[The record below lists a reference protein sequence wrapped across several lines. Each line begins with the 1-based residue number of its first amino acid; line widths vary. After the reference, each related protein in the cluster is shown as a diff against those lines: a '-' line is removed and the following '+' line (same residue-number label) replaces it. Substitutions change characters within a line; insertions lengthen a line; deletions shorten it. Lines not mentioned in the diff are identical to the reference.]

1 MNDTNRII
9 EAYKNAD
16 FEQKLYYSLSYRSP
30 RNTFA
35 EIDHRERQ
43 SASARRMCHGYLQRI
58 RDLVLPEFI
67 RRVETVAFEH
77 RLYRDKP
84 DWIVAGACLRHFH

>member
-35 EIDHRERQ
+35 EIDNRERQ
-43 SASARRMCHGYLQRI
+43 SASARRMAAKL
-58 RDLVLPEFI
+58 
-67 RRVETVAFEH
+67 
-77 RLYRDKP
+77 RLEKKNVFTK
-84 DWIVAGACLRHFH
+84 IVAAVGHQRGV